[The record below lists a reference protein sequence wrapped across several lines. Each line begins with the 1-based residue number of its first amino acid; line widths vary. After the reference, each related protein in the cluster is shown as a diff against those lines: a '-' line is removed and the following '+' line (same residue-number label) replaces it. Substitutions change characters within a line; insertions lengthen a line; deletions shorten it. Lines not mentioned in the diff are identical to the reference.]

1 MADARKVVVAALQF
15 ACSDTVSENVDTAE
29 RLVRAAHK
37 EGANIILIQ
46 ELFEG
51 YYFCQAQRADYFQR
65 AKPYKG
71 HPTILRMQQLAKE
84 LGVVIPVSFFEEENN
99 AHYNSVAIIDA
110 DGTDLGLYRKSHIP
124 DGPGRDYCIDGRS
137 SISTQV
143 TLALRSSPPDL
154 RRLVWVS
161 KLLAASRS
169 ICWDQWF
176 PEAARA
182 MVLQGA
188 EILLYPTAIGSEPQ
202 DQELDSREHWK
213 RVMQGHAGAN
223 LVPLA
228 ASNRIGKETIRT
240 EHGASTITFYG
251 NSFIAGPTGEIV
263 ALASDTNEEI
273 LVAEFNLDYIKTLR
287 HSWGV
292 FRDRRP
298 DLYKLKVMALKQ
310 VLAFLIL
317 FLATGALRYSAFAS
331 DPDILVDFIP
341 PPEGTP
347 VDGSYFAF
355 SGLRSV
361 VGGRLPPDN
370 FTVTKAS
377 MSNFPALNGQS
388 VSMAVLTYPQG
399 SVNPLHTHPRA
410 AELLLLMQGNLEVG
424 FVDTANK
431 LYTRSLQRGDAF
443 VFPKGLVHFQ
453 FNCGKGPA
461 VAVSAFGSANA
472 GTVSVPQS
480 TFGVDID
487 DGILAASFK
496 TDAATVQKLKAGLR
510 GPK

>member
-124 DGPGRDYCIDGRS
+124 DGPGYQEKFYFNPGDTGFKVF
-137 SISTQV
+137 STRFAKIGV
-143 TLALRSSPPDL
+143 A
-154 RRLVWVS
+154 
-161 KLLAASRS
+161 

-298 DLYKLKVMALKQ
+298 DLYK
-310 VLAFLIL
+310 VLLTL
-317 FLATGALRYSAFAS
+317 
-331 DPDILVDFIP
+331 
-341 PPEGTP
+341 
-347 VDGSYFAF
+347 DGS
-355 SGLRSV
+355 
-361 VGGRLPPDN
+361 
-370 FTVTKAS
+370 K
-377 MSNFPALNGQS
+377 
-388 VSMAVLTYPQG
+388 
-399 SVNPLHTHPRA
+399 
-410 AELLLLMQGNLEVG
+410 
-424 FVDTANK
+424 
-431 LYTRSLQRGDAF
+431 
-443 VFPKGLVHFQ
+443 
-453 FNCGKGPA
+453 
-461 VAVSAFGSANA
+461 
-472 GTVSVPQS
+472 
-480 TFGVDID
+480 
-487 DGILAASFK
+487 
-496 TDAATVQKLKAGLR
+496 
-510 GPK
+510 